1 MGKMK
6 RIDCEGVGD
15 NNGFYEMTA
24 EAGKTEQDSNSELN
38 LLLSATQLVE
48 SFVSDLINNHE
59 GAVITEEYLHAVF
72 ADFIKR
78 NNLVEYAGR

>member
-1 MGKMK
+1 
-6 RIDCEGVGD
+6 
-15 NNGFYEMTA
+15 
-24 EAGKTEQDSNSELN
+24 
-38 LLLSATQLVE
+38 LLSATQLVE